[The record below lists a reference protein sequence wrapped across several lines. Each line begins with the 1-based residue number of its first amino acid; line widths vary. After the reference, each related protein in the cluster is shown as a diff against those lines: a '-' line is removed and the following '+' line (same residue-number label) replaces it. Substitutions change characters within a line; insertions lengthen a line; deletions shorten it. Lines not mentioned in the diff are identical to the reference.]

1 MSIFL
6 GEFTCKLDDKGRF
19 KVPSELRRQIDR
31 VVDGSV
37 ERFHI
42 RKGFDGCLECY
53 PGANWEE
60 HLEKLTAKLNRN
72 EPDARTL
79 IRIYS
84 RNGKDIFL
92 DSAGRLLIP
101 ANLLEISGITNEL
114 VILGSGNCLEL
125 WNPDRLNAK
134 TDLSD
139 EEFNELNK
147 RLLGGGNPSAN

>member
-1 MSIFL
+1 MSIFI

-42 RKGFDGCLECY
+42 RKGFDGCLACY
-53 PGANWEE
+53 PGGTWED
-60 HLEKLTAKLNRN
+60 HLAKINARVNPNDPEARN
-72 EPDARTL
+72 L
-79 IRIYS
+79 FRIYS

-101 ANLLEISGITNEL
+101 ANLLELSGIRSEL
-114 VILGSGNCLEL
+114 VILGAGNSLEL
-125 WNPDRLNAK
+125 WNPDRLQAK
-134 TDLSD
+134 TDMSD
-139 EEFNELNK
+139 EDFDKLNQK
-147 RLLGGGNPSAN
+147 LLGGGYPGGN